1 MKSITIVLV
10 LAGLLLCGCEG
21 GKNNASVTDSP
32 TAVTTTVSES
42 NSGTTETK
50 IVTTADKPTKAK
62 ETATTAQS
70 GTTNTSADKADIAI
84 SGASAAVTTD
94 QPSERENAAT
104 VAQAVTD
111 QPQQTTTETTAS
123 EKEAEVNSDNILPDD
138 GLNWSPLVPV
148 N

>member
-1 MKSITIVLV
+1 MKSITIVLI

-21 GKNNASVTDSP
+21 GKNNASVTDST
-32 TAVTTTVSES
+32 TAFTTTVSES
-42 NSGTTETK
+42 ISGTTETK

-84 SGASAAVTTD
+84 SGEPADGTATKLLDSAETAATTAASAT
-94 QPSERENAAT
+94 S
-104 VAQAVTD
+104 
-111 QPQQTTTETTAS
+111 
-123 EKEAEVNSDNILPDD
+123 AEDSDADSDNILPDD

>member
-1 MKSITIVLV
+1 MKHILTAAAVT
-10 LAGLLLCGCEG
+10 GCLLLCGCEG
-21 GKNNASVTDSP
+21 GKANESVTDST
-32 TAVTTTVSES
+32 TAVTTTVSERAP
-42 NSGTTETK
+42 GTTGTD
-50 IVTTADKPTKAK
+50 AGN
-62 ETATTAQS
+62 ETAAKKTTAQS
-70 GTTNTSADKADIAI
+70 GTTNRSDDADEADIAI
-84 SGASAAVTTD
+84 GGLSAAVTTD

-123 EKEAEVNSDNILPDD
+123 ESEANVNSDNILPDD